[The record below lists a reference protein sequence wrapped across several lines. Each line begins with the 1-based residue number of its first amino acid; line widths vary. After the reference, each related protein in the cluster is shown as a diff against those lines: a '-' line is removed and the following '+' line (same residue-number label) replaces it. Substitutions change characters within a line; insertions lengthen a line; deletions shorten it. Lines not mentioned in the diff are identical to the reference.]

1 MVTKAAMRRGAAART
16 TAMLEVRN
24 LNVWYGVTEVLRDVS
39 FAVPTGRIVALLGGN
54 GSGKTTILNTLSGLL
69 KPKAGQVLL
78 EGVEMGGARSDLM
91 VKAGIVQVPQGREV
105 FSTMTVNENLEL
117 GAATRHDKAQI
128 KVDLESTYDL
138 FPHLKSRR
146 ARRAGSLSGGEQQ
159 QVAIGRA
166 LMAQPKLLLMDEP
179 SVGLSP
185 IVVES
190 VIDTVTTLHA
200 RGLTILLVEQNVG
213 VAAAVAQDA
222 FVLKDGAIAF
232 KGDAPSL
239 INNPEVLSSYLGR

>member
-1 MVTKAAMRRGAAART
+1 
-16 TAMLEVRN
+16 MLEVRN

-39 FAVPTGRIVALLGGN
+39 FEVPTGRIVSLLGGN

-69 KPKAGQVLL
+69 VPRAGQVLL
-78 EGVEMGGARSDLM
+78 AGIDVAGNSSDRMVRS
-91 VKAGIVQVPQGREV
+91 GIVQVPQGREV
-105 FSTMTVNENLEL
+105 FATMTVNENLEL
-117 GAATRHDKAQI
+117 GAATRKDSADI
-128 KVDLESTYDL
+128 RADLEKTYDL
-138 FPHLKSRR
+138 FPHLKERR
-146 ARRAGSLSGGEQQ
+146 GRRAGSLSGGEQQ

-166 LMAQPKLLLMDEP
+166 LMARPKLLLMDEP

-185 IVVES
+185 IIVDS
-190 VIDTVTTLHA
+190 VIETIRALHA
-200 RGLTILLVEQNVG
+200 GGLTILLVEQNVG

-232 KGDAPSL
+232 TGEASTL